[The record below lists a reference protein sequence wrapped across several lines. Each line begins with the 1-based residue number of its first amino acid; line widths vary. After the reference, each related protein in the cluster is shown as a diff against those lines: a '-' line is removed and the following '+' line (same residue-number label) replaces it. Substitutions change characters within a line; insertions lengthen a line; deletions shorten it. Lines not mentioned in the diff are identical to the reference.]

1 MIDSL
6 GQVLI
11 DFLDKI
17 HGFTGSYGWAI
28 IVFSAVIKAVL
39 YYPTHAQ
46 YKSMKEMQKIQPE
59 LKLLQEKYKD
69 NPQKMQ
75 TEQMELF
82 KKHNVNPLGGCL
94 PILIQMPILWAIF
107 VAIKKMAANG
117 SFNSETFLW
126 IGGPLSKI
134 YPQWFAGSLAER
146 DIPLLLLYGFSM
158 YLSQKLTVTDVSA
171 EGTQQIM
178 SVAMPVVFTFILNG
192 FPSALILY
200 WLMFNIFSIIQQ
212 YFVMKNNDQKPAAP
226 ESQDK
231 SKDNADGEIYVVETD
246 ESDSDASRPE
256 RARSRSRKKKG
267 GN

>member
-1 MIDSL
+1 LIDSL

-11 DFLDKI
+11 DFLGKI

-59 LKLLQEKYKD
+59 LKELQKKYKD

-107 VAIKKMAANG
+107 VAIKKMAEQGLFSN
-117 SFNSETFLW
+117 ETFLW

-134 YPQWFAGSLAER
+134 YPQWFAGSLAEK
-146 DIPLLLLYGFSM
+146 DIPLVVLYGFSM
-158 YLSQKLTVTDVSA
+158 YLSQKLTVTDASA
-171 EGTQQIM
+171 EGTQKMMNIM
-178 SVAMPVVFTFILNG
+178 MPVVFTFILWN

-226 ESQDK
+226 EAQDQ
-231 SKDNADGEIYVVETD
+231 
-246 ESDSDASRPE
+246 SDSDDSGTSEVESDDKDSALSGSE
-256 RARSRSRKKKG
+256 KGRSRSRKKRG
-267 GN
+267 GS